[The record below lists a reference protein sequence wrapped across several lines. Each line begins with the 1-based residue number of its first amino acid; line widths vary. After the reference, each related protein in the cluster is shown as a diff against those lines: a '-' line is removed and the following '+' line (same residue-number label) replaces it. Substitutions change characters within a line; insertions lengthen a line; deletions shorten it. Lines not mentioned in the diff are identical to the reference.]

1 MYDLRL
7 NRILIKDS
15 PSFKEAILYPHKG
28 FNVISGASGSGKSV
42 LMESILALFGFKD
55 SNAAL
60 IECEISGISL
70 EDYGILSDEYI
81 TISIIKKDKT
91 KYFINNQSSSKKRIK
106 EIFSSY
112 LHYIHSSST
121 AVLDDMLHLFDLLI
135 IKKDSSFAN
144 LLSSYKDSYRDFVR
158 FKNELSKLI
167 DDEKRVNEL
176 KELISFEINQIQSIN
191 PKIGEYENLIE
202 LKKDLSKKEKM
213 LEKISLAKS
222 TIDGFANLISLLE
235 NIPNT
240 SHCSEALREIDMI
253 IRDEEDRLLLLE
265 VDDIEGILNRIEVLS
280 KLIYKYGGISES
292 LDYLEKKKQELEYY
306 ENISFNKQK
315 LESKLEKL
323 SILLNEQAK
332 EISNIRLKHLDF
344 FKERVNYYCE
354 CLMLNKA
361 NISLSIKDLS
371 SDGIDFLELKLGDSA
386 ISTLSSGEFNRLK
399 LVLQCVGVEYS
410 NKSGVIILDEIDA
423 NLSGGESDGVAKVL
437 SILSSS
443 YQIFSI
449 SHQAHM
455 PSFANYHYLVK
466 KGDEK
471 SSINLLDKEGRIQE
485 IARMI
490 SGKTIT
496 NEAILFAKEKL
507 QHIK

>member
-1 MYDLRL
+1 MVL

-15 PSFKEAILYPHKG
+15 PSFKEAIFYPHKG
-28 FNVISGASGSGKSV
+28 FNVISGVSGSGKSV

-55 SNAAL
+55 SNARL

-70 EDYGILSDEYI
+70 EDYGILGDEDI
-81 TISIIKKDKT
+81 VLSVIKKDKI

-106 EIFSSY
+106 EIFSHY

-121 AVLDDMLHLFDLLI
+121 TELDDILYLFDLI
-135 IKKDSSFAN
+135 ISKLDSGFAG
-144 LLSSYKDSYRDFVR
+144 LLKSYKDSYGDFTS
-158 FKNELSKLI
+158 FKNELNKLV

-202 LKKDLSKKEKM
+202 LKKDLSKREKM
-213 LEKISLAKS
+213 LGKISLAKC
-222 TIDGFANLISLLE
+222 TVDGFANLISLLE

-240 SHCSEALREIDMI
+240 SHYSETLREIDAI
-253 IRDEEDRLLLLE
+253 IRDEEDRLLSLE
-265 VDDIEGILNRIEVLS
+265 VDDIEGILNRIEILS
-280 KLIYKYGGISES
+280 KLIYKYGSIGES
-292 LDYLEKKKQELEYY
+292 LEYLDRKKQELEYY

-323 SILLNEQAK
+323 SILLRDEAK
-332 EISNIRLKHLDF
+332 EISKIRLKYLDF

-361 NISLSIKDLS
+361 NISLFSKDFS
-371 SDGIDFLELKLGDSA
+371 NDGADLLELKLGDSA
-386 ISTLSSGEFNRLK
+386 IATLSSGEFNRLK
-399 LVLQCVGVEYS
+399 LALLCIGIECS
-410 NKSGVIILDEIDA
+410 NKSGIIILDEIDA
-423 NLSGGESDGVAKVL
+423 NLSGSESDGVAKVL

-455 PSFANYHYLVK
+455 PSFADNHYLVK
-466 KGDEK
+466 KSDDK
-471 SSINLLDKEGRIQE
+471 SDIILLDKEGRIEE

-496 NEAILFAKEKL
+496 NEAILFAREKL